1 MDPFARRATWELL
14 QRNKAGRTI
23 ILSTHFMVH
32 SSILLFS
39 LGLHEA
45 N

>member
-32 SSILLFS
+32 TD
-39 LGLHEA
+39 LGLVSCL
-45 N
+45 